1 MMLADKIKKY
11 HVVLVSQSPRRRELL
26 KGLEI
31 AFESTSVDADESY
44 PSHLQGAEVP
54 CFISQAKAQAYMP
67 LLQENTLAI
76 TADTV
81 VSIDGKI
88 LGKPAN
94 KAEAIEMLR
103 TLSGNKHEVITAV
116 CLFTKRNNRLF
127 NAVSEVYFKPLS
139 DQEIE
144 HYIDTYQPFDKAG
157 SYGVQEWIGYIGIE
171 KIVGSYYNVMG
182 LPIQRLYQELTEF
195 IQEDEKI

>member
-1 MMLADKIKKY
+1 MLAQAIQNY
-11 HVVLVSQSPRRRELL
+11 QVVLVSQSPRRRELL

-31 AFESTSVDADESY
+31 NFEATSVDADETY
-44 PSHLQGAEVP
+44 PAHLKGAEVP
-54 CFISQAKAQAYMP
+54 CYITQVKANAYKP
-67 LLQENTLAI
+67 LLQDNTLAI

-81 VSIDGKI
+81 VSIDGDI
-88 LGKPAN
+88 LGKPNN
-94 KAEAIEMLR
+94 KAEAMHMLR
-103 TLSGNKHEVITAV
+103 TLSGKKHQVITAV
-116 CLFTKRNNRLF
+116 CVFTKQKEHLF
-127 NAVSEVYFKPLS
+127 YAVSEVYFKPLL

-182 LPIQRLYQELTEF
+182 LPIQRLYQELLTF
-195 IQEDEKI
+195 LAL

>member
-1 MMLADKIKKY
+1 MMLAQAIQPY

-31 AFESTSVDADESY
+31 NFEATSVDADETY
-44 PSHLQGAEVP
+44 PAHLKGAEVP
-54 CFISQAKAQAYMP
+54 CYITQVKAHAYKP
-67 LLQENTLAI
+67 LLQDNTLAI

-81 VSIDGKI
+81 VSIDGDI
-88 LGKPAN
+88 LGKPNN
-94 KAEAIEMLR
+94 KAEAMQMLR
-103 TLSGNKHEVITAV
+103 TLSGKKHQVITAV
-116 CLFTKRNNRLF
+116 CVFTKQKEHLF
-127 NAVSEVYFKPLS
+127 YAVSEVYFKPLL

-182 LPIQRLYQELTEF
+182 LPIQRLYQELLTF
-195 IQEDEKI
+195 LAL

>member
-1 MMLADKIKKY
+1 MILSDRLKPY
-11 HVVLVSQSPRRRELL
+11 QVVLVSQSTRRRELL

-31 AFESTSVDADESY
+31 DFTATSVDADESY
-44 PSHLQGAEVP
+44 PSHLQGEQVP
-54 CFISQAKAQAYMP
+54 CYITQAKADAYKA
-67 LLQENTLAI
+67 LLKENTLAI

-81 VSIDGKI
+81 VSINGQI
-88 LGKPAN
+88 LGKPAD
-94 KAEAIEMLR
+94 KAEAMAMLR

-116 CLFTKRNNRLF
+116 CIFTKNTEQLF
-127 NAVSEVYFKPLS
+127 YAVSEVYFKPLTN
-139 DQEIE
+139 QEIE

-182 LPIQRLYQELTEF
+182 LPIQRLYQELMLFLDNENN
-195 IQEDEKI
+195 